1 LRTIFLARTEPDEAA
16 LAVLSVGCCRANVQQ
31 WGHPRGALA
40 QICGV
45 ADSLALSP
53 FSHLMAPPL
62 S

>member
-1 LRTIFLARTEPDEAA
+1 
-16 LAVLSVGCCRANVQQ
+16 LAVLSVGCCRATVQQ